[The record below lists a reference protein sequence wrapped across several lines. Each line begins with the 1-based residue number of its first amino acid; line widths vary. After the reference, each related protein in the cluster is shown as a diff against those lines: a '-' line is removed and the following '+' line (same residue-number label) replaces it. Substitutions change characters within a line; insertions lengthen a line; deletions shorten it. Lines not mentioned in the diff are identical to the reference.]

1 MVIALSCSALAVGS
15 GNAQTTAPA
24 SAQVTVGDSSAK
36 PEMVNPPLAVQS
48 NEGFWGHLNPFA
60 RKKWVKRQL
69 APVEDRLNEL
79 DELSSSN
86 ARAIKDV
93 DARAQA
99 GIQHAQS
106 TADAASQQAAAA
118 SGVAQEA
125 QLASQQSAART
136 KQIGVTVANLDDYQA
151 VSETEIRF
159 RPGQTA
165 LNAKA
170 KEALDGIAASL
181 QGSKGYLIEVKGFSS
196 TRGQAGI
203 ETSQHLA
210 NSVVRYLVEQH
221 DVPVYRIH
229 LAGLGNATHAD
240 TNGLI
245 EGGNSVYVT
254 LVHNSL
260 AALNSSAHS
269 DGSPIGN
276 TQQLHG
282 GYSSASA
289 APQPSAQQ

>member
-1 MVIALSCSALAVGS
+1 
-15 GNAQTTAPA
+15 
-24 SAQVTVGDSSAK
+24 
-36 PEMVNPPLAVQS
+36 
-48 NEGFWGHLNPFA
+48 LNPFA

-69 APVEDRLNEL
+69 APVNDRLNEL
-79 DELSSSN
+79 DELSASN
-86 ARAIKDV
+86 ARQIKDV

-118 SGVAQEA
+118 NGVAAQA

-136 KQIGVTVANLDDYQA
+136 KQLGVTVANLDDYQA

-159 RPGQTA
+159 RPGQTT

-170 KEALDGIAASL
+170 KDALDGIASNL
-181 QGSKGYLIEVKGFSS
+181 QDSKGYLIEVKGFSS
-196 TRGQAGI
+196 TKGQAGI
-203 ETSQHLA
+203 QTSQQLA
-210 NSVVRYLVEQH
+210 DSVVRYLVEQH
-221 DVPVYRIH
+221 GVPVYRIH

-260 AALNSSAHS
+260 AALNSSARA
-269 DGSPIGN
+269 DNSPIGG
-276 TQQLHG
+276 TQQLNNG
-282 GYSSASA
+282 ASPRTA
-289 APQPSAQQ
+289 ASQPSAQQQ